1 MYILKVITNR
11 DIEENLYSDVNF
23 VRTVYKLL
31 FTIRLYLIF
40 SILPCK
46 LPVAI
51 LNYFKCIII
60 LEFLSSTLI
69 WRF

>member
-1 MYILKVITNR
+1 MYIFKIITNR

-23 VRTVYKLL
+23 VPAVQSVRTND
-31 FTIRLYLIF
+31 IF

-60 LEFLSSTLI
+60 SEFLSSTLI
-69 WRF
+69 CRF